1 MSEFEIAIDE
11 WAEAQARFAVAIK
24 RKVIKIEAEIDLHKI
39 AGTAHHGSGDCCT
52 PGASTSSSSSEPP
65 RYEAPTEESSSS
77 SY

>member
-11 WAEAQARFAVAIK
+11 WAEAQARFSIAIK
-24 RKVIKIEAEIDLHKI
+24 RKITKLEAELDLHKI